1 MTALASQPTNTDLP
15 CRVLCSV
22 KAELGEG
29 LLWDAQRKRLLMTD
43 IRKGRLL
50 EIDIDSSVTHSWEFD
65 QALAW
70 VLKTQ
75 REGVYVLGFQSGLAL
90 FNVEQPSILRWIN
103 QDFPSQPGRRLN
115 DACADA
121 QGQIWYGSMNSTI
134 PWSQDGQLASFTLGQ
149 GVRIHDSDFAVTNGP
164 VVSPD
169 GLYLYFNDTLQGTVY
184 RYRLSASGGDV
195 SEREVFAQFDST
207 QGYPDGMCFDTQG
220 HLWIALWGAASLA
233 ELNPE
238 GHLLRR
244 VPVPAKNV
252 TNVCFGG
259 PDLDRL
265 IVSTAAI
272 EMSPEEDR
280 RYPGAG
286 DVFEVMHHGRIGLPP
301 HSVILDPSWI

>member
-1 MTALASQPTNTDLP
+1 MTALASPSPNTELP

-22 KAELGEG
+22 SAELGEG

-43 IRKGRLL
+43 ILKGRLL

-70 VLKTQ
+70 VLKT
-75 REGVYVLGFQSGLAL
+75 RRKGVYVLGLQSGLAL
-90 FNVEQPSILRWIN
+90 FNVEQPSILQWIN
-103 QDFPSQPGRRLN
+103 QDFPSQPGSRLN

-121 QGQIWYGSMNSTI
+121 QGQIWYGSMNNTT
-134 PWSQDGQLASFTLGQ
+134 PWSKDGQLASFTPGH

-169 GLYLYFNDTLQGTVY
+169 RLYLYFNDTFQGTVY
-184 RYRLSASGGDV
+184 RYRLSASGDGV
-195 SEREVFAQFDST
+195 IEREVFAQFDSA
-207 QGYPDGMCFDTQG
+207 QGHPDGMCFDTQG
-220 HLWIALWGAASLA
+220 HLWVALWGAASLA

-238 GHLLRR
+238 GRLLRR

-272 EMSPEEDR
+272 EMSPEEHR

-301 HSVILDPSWI
+301 HSVSLDPPWI